1 MPSEKAVLNL
11 TGGVKFMNE
20 NVRLSASPNANII
33 KRENVRADSIFF
45 GGVLKHQILNAE
57 ETARKILR
65 EANEKAENHVAD
77 ALTEAEA
84 IRTEAY
90 ESGREEAVRELLE
103 NILAAK
109 EQRTQALNTVERD
122 VLQLS
127 VKIAEKIIGREIETD
142 ETVRGEIVM
151 TALRQ
156 ARQQELMIVRVNAAD
171 LPLVEKMRERI
182 DAFGRAR
189 YLDFVADQTIKS
201 GGCLIES
208 ASGTIDARLETQLR
222 VLEKALLAQTADKPE
237 AV

>member
-1 MPSEKAVLNL
+1 
-11 TGGVKFMNE
+11 MNE
-20 NVRLSASPNANII
+20 DILLIEKSNLNVI
-33 KRENVRADSIFF
+33 KRGDAQVDSIFF
-45 GGVLKHQILNAE
+45 GRILKHQILNAE
-57 ETARKILR
+57 EAARNIVR
-65 EANEKAENHVAD
+65 EANERAENHILD

-90 ESGREEAVRELLE
+90 ESGREEASQEFLE

-109 EQRTQALNTVERD
+109 EQRSQALNSVERD
-122 VLQLS
+122 VLKLS

-142 ETVRGEIVM
+142 ENVRGEIII

-156 ARQQELMIVRVNAAD
+156 ARQQEMMTVRVNHAD

-189 YLDFVADQTIKS
+189 FLDFVADQSIKE

-222 VLEKALLAQTADKPE
+222 VFEKALLAQTADKPE
-237 AV
+237 EN